1 MIYLIYT
8 NNIDEDG
15 NEIYYYMTNFKE
27 VQRICDKYNW
37 KWEQLYKFNEKGY
50 DDNNNYFIKLIYNGS
65 NFKQST

>member
-37 KWEQLYKFNEKGY
+37 RWEQLVKFDEKGY
-50 DDNNNYFIKLIYNGS
+50 DDNNRL
-65 NFKQST
+65 T

>member
-1 MIYLIYT
+1 MNIIYMIYLIYT

-37 KWEQLYKFNEKGY
+37 KWEQLDKFNEKGY
-50 DDNNNYFIKLIYNGS
+50 DDNNRL
-65 NFKQST
+65 T